1 MSQTLGEKLRA
12 AREERGIS
20 ISEVAEQTRIS
31 PHYITSIE
39 NDDYKTLPGGIFNKG
54 FVKSYGK
61 FLGLNEAEVLQDYA
75 RLNAAAEEAEA
86 EDDRL
91 YHRPEVLT
99 DDQHTS
105 GMVPTIIFA
114 LVILA
119 AMTAG
124 ILFLVNYL
132 RHRDNFDIAT
142 ATPTPAPANVAA
154 NTTPTPP
161 LITNEMNIE
170 LRAVGEPVWINY
182 AVDGASKIQT
192 LAAGESVRVE
202 PKDNFKVS
210 YSKAKLPNLQIVVNG
225 RQLATPTASP
235 KGTVEVEINKNNLP
249 QLLQNSQ
256 TAVTGAESAPPA
268 TPVPTPAVEQS
279 RAATRPSETPAKPK
293 PEATVMAGTPTPT
306 AKPATTKP
314 KPKTS
319 PSPIVV
325 GRPRTVPSP

>member
-1 MSQTLGEKLRA
+1 MSETLGEKLRA

-39 NDDYKTLPGGIFNKG
+39 NNDYKTLPGGIFNKG

-61 FLGLNEAEVLQDYA
+61 FLGLNESEVLQDYA
-75 RLNAAAEEAEA
+75 KLNAAAEEAEA
-86 EDDRL
+86 ADDRL

-99 DDQHTS
+99 DDQNIS

-114 LVILA
+114 VVILA

-132 RHRDNFDIAT
+132 RNRDSSGIAT
-142 ATPTPAPANVAA
+142 VTPTAVPANVAPGNA
-154 NTTPTPP
+154 ESTPP
-161 LITNEMNIE
+161 LITNAMNIE
-170 LRAVGEPVWINY
+170 LKAVGEAVWVSY

-192 LAAGESVRVE
+192 LAAGESVKVE
-202 PKDNFKVS
+202 PKENFKVS

-225 RQLATPTASP
+225 RQLAEPAASP
-235 KGTVEVEINKNNLP
+235 KGTVEVEINKDNLQ
-249 QLLQNSQ
+249 QLLQGSQ
-256 TAVTGAESAPPA
+256 TAATGTESS
-268 TPVPTPAVEQS
+268 PTPTVESS
-279 RAATRPSETPAKPK
+279 RSATRPAETPAKPK

-306 AKPATTKP
+306 PKPAATVKP
-314 KPKTS
+314 KPKTGQT
-319 PSPIVV
+319 PIVV

>member
-1 MSQTLGEKLRA
+1 MSETLGEKLRA

-31 PHYITSIE
+31 PHYIASIE
-39 NDDYKTLPGGIFNKG
+39 NNDYKTLPGGIFNKG

-61 FLGLNEAEVLQDYA
+61 YLGLNESEVLQDYA
-75 RLNAAAEEAEA
+75 KLNAAAEAAEA

-99 DDQHTS
+99 DDQHVS
-105 GMVPTIIFA
+105 GMVPTIILA
-114 LVILA
+114 VVILA

-124 ILFLVNYL
+124 ILFLVNYV
-132 RHRDNFDIAT
+132 RNRDSSGVAT
-142 ATPTPAPANVAA
+142 ASPTPAPANVAA

-170 LRAVGEPVWINY
+170 LKAVGEAVWVNY

-256 TAVTGAESAPPA
+256 AAVTGANGDQT
-268 TPVPTPAVEQS
+268 TPLPSPTVEQP

-293 PEATVMAGTPTPT
+293 PEATVMAATPTPT

-319 PSPIVV
+319 PTPIVV

>member
-1 MSQTLGEKLRA
+1 VGNFGERLQREREMRGITLEEIAEATKIGTRSLRA
-12 AREERGIS
+12 LEE
-20 ISEVAEQTRIS
+20 Q
-31 PHYITSIE
+31 
-39 NDDYKTLPGGIFNKG
+39 DFDKLPGGIFNKG

-61 FLGLNEAEVLQDYA
+61 FLGLNESEVLQDYA
-75 RLNAAAEEAEA
+75 RLNAAAEETEA
-86 EDDRL
+86 ENERIF
-91 YHRPEVLT
+91 HRPEVLT
-99 DDQHTS
+99 DDQHVS
-105 GMVPTIIFA
+105 GMVPTIILA
-114 LVILA
+114 VVILA

-124 ILFLVNYL
+124 ILFLVNYV
-132 RHRDNFDIAT
+132 RNRDSSGIAT
-142 ATPTPAPANVAA
+142 ASPTPAPANVAA
-154 NTTPTPP
+154 SATPTPP

-170 LRAVGEPVWINY
+170 LKAVGEAVWVNY

-192 LAAGESVRVE
+192 LAAGESVKVE

-256 TAVTGAESAPPA
+256 TAVTGTESNQT
-268 TPVPTPAVEQS
+268 TPEPTPTVEQP
-279 RAATRPSETPAKPK
+279 RAATRPSGTPAKPK
-293 PEATVMAGTPTPT
+293 PEATVMAATPTPT
-306 AKPATTKP
+306 AKPATSKP

-319 PSPIVV
+319 PTPIVV